1 MAFDY
6 LLESSRNAIQPT
18 PRVHGPRHNVPGRI
32 LGVVREILRR
42 EPGLRLNM
50 VEVAEAS
57 GFSRRTLYNHF
68 PNAEALY
75 RASQQAIVLELCD
88 LMSEEIPRDLPPEL
102 GLYGFVRE
110 VTELYVSDSFQELL
124 VVMLREDMGGEPL
137 SGTYLRRIR
146 QPLARVAETYL
157 LYQRLRGDFLSADVQ
172 AAAEQLIGMIE
183 GLTVTPRIL
192 KIDKLIAPIDEEAI
206 RFVVNTFLAAHCKPR
221 TADEISPAQAG

>member
-6 LLESSRNAIQPT
+6 LLESTRNVLHPA
-18 PRVHGPRHNVPGRI
+18 PRAHGPRHNVPGRI
-32 LGVVREILRR
+32 LNVVRDILRR
-42 EPGLRLNM
+42 EPNSRLNM

-102 GLYGFVRE
+102 GLYRFVRE
-110 VTELYVSDSFQELL
+110 VTELYMSTPFQELL
-124 VVMLREDMGGEPL
+124 AVMLREDVGGEPL

-146 QPLARVAETYL
+146 QPLTRVAETYL

-172 AAAEQLIGMIE
+172 AAAEQLVGMIE

-192 KIDKLIAPIDEEAI
+192 KIDKLVAPIDEEAI
-206 RFVVNTFLAAHCKPR
+206 RFVVNTFLAAHFKPR
-221 TADEISPAQAG
+221 VFGEISSAQAG